1 MKQRCGSAESS
12 SKTAGGRRG
21 RVPGRSSALVLLRE
35 PGVQIKCL
43 VVGWPGSRQPA
54 FPLSSAAKHLQSI
67 NGLINS
73 LQRPLNYSSGATER
87 TIRAPPA
94 HSASRSRLGSRAE
107 PPGTQGLGGPQGPL
121 PPQRRGRPCPLAQ
134 QDRSISKCRSLR
146 VSASFHLGSSCLTLV
161 PTLQHIPARLALSP
175 EISIHPP

>member
-12 SKTAGGRRG
+12 SKTAGGSRG
-21 RVPGRSSALVLLRE
+21 RVPGRGSALVLLRE

-73 LQRPLNYSSGATER
+73 LQRPLNYSSRATER

-107 PPGTQGLGGPQGPL
+107 PPGTQGLGGSPGAPPPTKAGQTLSLGPAGPIPSSSLNLQTAQIIILAPQG
-121 PPQRRGRPCPLAQ
+121 G
-134 QDRSISKCRSLR
+134 
-146 VSASFHLGSSCLTLV
+146 T
-161 PTLQHIPARLALSP
+161 
-175 EISIHPP
+175 